1 MTKVMVFGTFD
12 YLHEGHK
19 NFFKQA
25 KKYGDKL
32 VVVIARDETIKKIKG
47 NLPDHDEET
56 RMMRVAEYEIVDKAM
71 LGNIDDKYKVIELEK
86 PDVLCFGYDQKSF
99 NVNIEKELEKRKI
112 KCKLIKLK
120 SFHPEKFKSSLFS
133 MFNIF

>member
-1 MTKVMVFGTFD
+1 MVFGTFD